1 MVPLVLS
8 FQRCIYAH
16 PTVYGK
22 VNGQL
27 MKFLVLPE
35 KGMLWYVGLDL
46 AVLFLAVCLFLV
58 ALSVFGRLEGNFAE
72 EL

>member
-1 MVPLVLS
+1 LVLS

-16 PTVYGK
+16 PTTYAK
-22 VNGQL
+22 VNGVMTQ
-27 MKFLVLPE
+27 FLVLPE

-46 AVLFLAVCLFLV
+46 AVLFLSLILFLI
-58 ALSVFGRLEGNFAE
+58 ALAIFGRLEGNFAE